1 VEKNQ
6 ARRNPVKLGMQVP
19 KRKNGGR
26 DMVEITDGLEEGAL
40 VVQRGQHMLRDG
52 DQVEVV
58 NMNGGK
64 KPGAGEAVGAAN
76 DGSAN
81 P

>member
-1 VEKNQ
+1 
-6 ARRNPVKLGMQVP
+6 
-19 KRKNGGR
+19 
-26 DMVEITDGLEEGAL
+26 
-40 VVQRGQHMLRDG
+40 
-52 DQVEVV
+52 V